1 MSDSFKIC
9 VKCDRDITVIGDH
22 SECYGHRVCNEAFPY
37 EDCSN
42 WLEEKRT
49 VIKKMI
55 KRKNTEASRKSA
67 TTRDLEVPLCVGG
80 EGGMAI

>member
-1 MSDSFKIC
+1 MSDSIKIC
-9 VKCDRDITVIGDH
+9 VKCDTDITVIGDH
-22 SECYGHRVCNEAFPY
+22 SECYGHRVCNEAFPH

-55 KRKNTEASRKSA
+55 KRKNTEARRKSA
-67 TTRDLEVPLCVGG
+67 TTRNLEVPLIVKSLLR
-80 EGGMAI
+80 EM